1 MIASVVAIAGTTT
14 VLLGKRGLRAKVTQT
29 VHEAYHKITGKKKRE
44 EKEKQLKI
52 GHSHPHDYDDN
63 KMVGEGALTSVQH
76 YNKKQQ
82 MSHQ

>member
-14 VLLGKRGLRAKVTQT
+14 VLLGKKGMRAKVKQT
-29 VHEAYHKITGKKKRE
+29 IHETYQKVTGKGEKD

-52 GHSHPHDYDDN
+52 GYSHPHDYEDN
-63 KMVGEGALTSVQH
+63 KMVGEGALTSVQY